1 MKLTKKILA
10 VVLAVAL
17 VAVLGV
23 AAFAAGP
30 SLSLSATKSG
40 KTVTLTLSGSNLT
53 GFQAGDVVITYDNTK
68 LTYVDRS
75 ITTPEGIGDGGKA
88 TDADNQVTFSYMT
101 TDAMK
106 TSSAVLATYTFK
118 VVDGADG
125 TADFSMS
132 IGSFSVNDAEVT
144 PSTSGTSVDL
154 TEKETTT
161 KENSTKENPTKV
173 GPTEPTSSTPVE
185 PTSRTNGNGKKGIA
199 QTGEASIAVIAGV
212 MAVAAAAFVATR
224 KKNEE

>member
-68 LTYVDRS
+68 LTYVDS
-75 ITTPEGIGDGGKA
+75 STSAPDGTGVTGKA
-88 TDADNQVTFSYMT
+88 IDVDNQVTFSYMAV
-101 TDAMK
+101 DAMK
-106 TSSAVLATYTFK
+106 TSSAVLATYTFT

-125 TADFSMS
+125 TADFSLS

-154 TEKETTT
+154 TEKE
-161 KENSTKENPTKV
+161 NPTKENPTKV

>member
-40 KTVTLTLSGSNLT
+40 KTVTLTLSGSDLT

-68 LTYVDRS
+68 LTYVDS
-75 ITTPEGIGDGGKA
+75 STSAPDGTGVTGKA
-88 TDADNQVTFSYMT
+88 IDVDNQVTFSYMAV
-101 TDAMK
+101 DAMK
-106 TSSAVLATYTFK
+106 TSSAVLATYTFT

-125 TADFSMS
+125 TADFSLS

-154 TEKETTT
+154 TEKE
-161 KENSTKENPTKV
+161 NPTKENPTKV

>member
-23 AAFAAGP
+23 VAFAATP

-40 KTVTLTLSGSNLT
+40 KTVTLTLSGSDLT

-68 LTYVDRS
+68 LTYVDS
-75 ITTPEGIGDGGKA
+75 STSAPDGTGVTGKA
-88 TDADNQVTFSYMT
+88 IDVDNQVTFSYMAV
-101 TDAMK
+101 DAMK
-106 TSSAVLATYTFK
+106 TSSAVLATYTFT

-125 TADFSMS
+125 KADFSMS

-144 PSTSGTSVDL
+144 PATSGTSVDL
-154 TEKETTT
+154 TVKPSDPVTG
-161 KENSTKENPTKV
+161 PTVKPSV
-173 GPTEPTSSTPVE
+173 TEPTSSATPTE

>member
-40 KTVTLTLSGSNLT
+40 KTVTLTLSGSDLT

-75 ITTPEGIGDGGKA
+75 ITAPEGMGDGGKA
-88 TDADNQVTFSYMT
+88 IDVDNQVTFSYMT

-154 TEKETTT
+154 TEKE
-161 KENSTKENPTKV
+161 NPTKENPTKV

>member
-40 KTVTLTLSGSNLT
+40 KTVTLTLSGSDLT

-68 LTYVDRS
+68 LTYVDS
-75 ITTPEGIGDGGKA
+75 STSAPDGTGVAGKA
-88 TDADNQVTFSYMT
+88 IDVDNQVTFSYMAV
-101 TDAMK
+101 DAMK

-144 PSTSGTSVDL
+144 PATSGTSVDL
-154 TEKETTT
+154 TEKPSEITPAPDT
-161 KENSTKENPTKV
+161 KPST
-173 GPTEPTSSTPVE
+173 TEPTSSATPVE
-185 PTSRTNGNGKKGIA
+185 PTSRTNGSGKKGIA